1 MSNEFISKVTFWKLS
16 QSRINNG
23 FLFRDILECIDKKM
37 VYIGINTGAI
47 GNSSVTQAEHFVN
60 AKIGDYFYLTHGN
73 EGIYLLGQFTGAA
86 NYFNKLAND
95 DHIKFA
101 NDGYIER
108 SFHLI
113 KFAKDLKE
121 YTGSKHGW
129 TPNQNSTFFQ
139 VPSHEYNLFEQ
150 EILKPYFD
158 IDLTHF
164 K

>member
-37 VYIGINTGAI
+37 VYIGMNTSAI

-86 NYFNKLAND
+86 NYFNKFSD
-95 DHIKFA
+95 
-101 NDGYIER
+101 DGYIER
-108 SFHLI
+108 SFRLI
-113 KFAKDLKE
+113 KFAKNLVE

-139 VPSHEYNLFEQ
+139 VPAREYDLFEQ